1 MLSRGRTRSPSDLVD
16 NHHDLLE
23 VAQHAVGDDIV
34 HSLRTDAVPVDKP
47 SAGLQDAARKPD
59 YSGASREGSMSSSRS
74 RFLRIAH
81 STSRLRSVGFGA
93 LTTDSDRYQHRRA
106 NVRSEP
112 TTDRPARRCARLIHP
127 RSAAFST
134 WHPRWEPRSLPAE
147 SCNHHIRSLTTS
159 SKMVGSEPL

>member
-1 MLSRGRTRSPSDLVD
+1 MSRGRTRSPSELVD

-74 RFLRIAH
+74 VVDDSVVDALVPGW
-81 STSRLRSVGFGA
+81 LWGRSPKSG
-93 LTTDSDRYQHRRA
+93 
-106 NVRSEP
+106 
-112 TTDRPARRCARLIHP
+112 
-127 RSAAFST
+127 
-134 WHPRWEPRSLPAE
+134 
-147 SCNHHIRSLTTS
+147 
-159 SKMVGSEPL
+159 